1 MQFTMVLTK
10 VIMKQKL
17 SPTQLPEAHAN
28 TLTPS
33 TVTILPLPALPADT
47 AEIPIAQTVARWFLP
62 VIPSLHT
69 VTVMMMV

>member
-1 MQFTMVLTK
+1 
-10 VIMKQKL
+10 MKQKL
-17 SPTQLPEAHAN
+17 SSTQLPERIAITH
-28 TLTPS
+28 TPS

-47 AEIPIAQTVARWFLP
+47 AGIPIVQTVVRWFLT